1 MWVLQ
6 KPNGREKN
14 IENTE
19 KINTFFQP
27 SEKLEFTVYI
37 QNKTIYTLPLRL
49 FIQIFRSM
57 CIASTGLWFVSLQ
70 NSTEELEDGE
80 VMNGM
85 QTELLT
91 SPKTMDALRYSI
103 YVNKNILFQLN
114 VFFKFIVVLFYR
126 KDQDKNTWVKPKSK
140 INC

>member
-49 FIQIFRSM
+49 FIQIFSSM
-57 CIASTGLWFVSLQ
+57 CIASTCLWFVSLQ

>member
-1 MWVLQ
+1 MWVFQ
-6 KPNGREKN
+6 KRNGREKT

-27 SEKLEFTVYI
+27 SKKSECTVYI
-37 QNKTIYTLPLRL
+37 QNKTIYSLPLRL
-49 FIQIFRSM
+49 FIQIFNSM
-57 CIASTGLWFVSLQ
+57 CIASTYLWFVSLQ

-91 SPKTMDALRYSI
+91 SPKTMDVLRYSI

-114 VFFKFIVVLFYR
+114 VFLTYSCFIL
-126 KDQDKNTWVKPKSK
+126 
-140 INC
+140 

>member
-1 MWVLQ
+1 
-6 KPNGREKN
+6 
-14 IENTE
+14 
-19 KINTFFQP
+19 
-27 SEKLEFTVYI
+27 
-37 QNKTIYTLPLRL
+37 
-49 FIQIFRSM
+49 M
-57 CIASTGLWFVSLQ
+57 CIASTCLWFVSLQ

-80 VMNGM
+80 VMTGM

-126 KDQDKNTWVKPKSK
+126 KDQDKNT
-140 INC
+140 

>member
-1 MWVLQ
+1 MDEYYR

-19 KINTFFQP
+19 KINTFFP
-27 SEKLEFTVYI
+27 AKRNWVHCIYPDKPF
-37 QNKTIYTLPLRL
+37 YTLPLRL
-49 FIQIFRSM
+49 FIQIFSSM
-57 CIASTGLWFVSLQ
+57 CIASTCLWFVSLQ
-70 NSTEELEDGE
+70 EFTEELEDGE

-114 VFFKFIVVLFYR
+114 VF
-126 KDQDKNTWVKPKSK
+126 
-140 INC
+140 

>member
-1 MWVLQ
+1 MWVFQ

-14 IENTE
+14 IDNTE

-27 SEKLEFTVYI
+27 SKKLECTVYI
-37 QNKTIYTLPLRL
+37 QHKTIYSLPLRL
-49 FIQIFRSM
+49 FIQIVNSM
-57 CIASTGLWFVSLQ
+57 CIASTCLWFVSLQ

-103 YVNKNILFQLN
+103 YVNKNILFQFN
-114 VFFKFIVVLFYR
+114 VFLKFIVVFILLKR
-126 KDQDKNTWVKPKSK
+126 PS
-140 INC
+140 

>member
-1 MWVLQ
+1 
-6 KPNGREKN
+6 
-14 IENTE
+14 
-19 KINTFFQP
+19 
-27 SEKLEFTVYI
+27 
-37 QNKTIYTLPLRL
+37 
-49 FIQIFRSM
+49 
-57 CIASTGLWFVSLQ
+57 
-70 NSTEELEDGE
+70 
-80 VMNGM
+80 MNGM

>member
-1 MWVLQ
+1 MWVFQ
-6 KPNGREKN
+6 KPNGREKS

-27 SEKLEFTVYI
+27 SKKSECTVYI
-37 QNKTIYTLPLRL
+37 QYKTIYSLPLRL
-49 FIQIFRSM
+49 FIQIFNSM
-57 CIASTGLWFVSLQ
+57 CIASTCLWFVSLQ

-91 SPKTMDALRYSI
+91 SPKTMDVLRYSI

-114 VFFKFIVVLFYR
+114 VFLTYSFIL
-126 KDQDKNTWVKPKSK
+126 
-140 INC
+140 